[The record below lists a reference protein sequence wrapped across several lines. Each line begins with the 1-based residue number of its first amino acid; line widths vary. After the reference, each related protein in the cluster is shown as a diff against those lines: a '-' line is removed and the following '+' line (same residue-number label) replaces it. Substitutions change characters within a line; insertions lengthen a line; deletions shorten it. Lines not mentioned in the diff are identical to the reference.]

1 LAILIERASARGSP
15 IELIDEA
22 EKCQAFIETH
32 KAPIEKQKIEILFS
46 LKNSPTEEIKFA

>member
-46 LKNSPTEEIKFA
+46 LKKFPYGGD